1 MTKKKYHLTE
11 TEMLEQFRI
20 SFDNAKSQTE
30 IATIMAEFGYDS
42 AVIGEG
48 EALLAQARS
57 AYDFNK
63 KEGDETS
70 KAYKDYAKVKEQLEK
85 IYVLDRKKAKVIFQ
99 NDANAYQ
106 ELGLAG
112 EIPKSHIN
120 WLEAVKKFY
129 TGLSESEERKAKVAK
144 LKITQEGITKAL
156 ELLGT
161 VNALR
166 SVFMKEL
173 GESQLS
179 RKTKDEALAAIE
191 LWMRDF
197 YAVAKIA
204 LDDKVKLMK
213 ALRN

>member
-1 MTKKKYHLTE
+1 MAKKYFLTE

-20 SFDNAKSQTE
+20 SFDNAKNQTE

-42 AVIGEG
+42 AMMKEG

-70 KAYKDYAKVKEQLEK
+70 KAYKDYAAVKEQLEK
-85 IYVLDRKKAKVIFQ
+85 IFILDRKKAKVIFRD
-99 NDANAYQ
+99 NANAYQ
-106 ELGLAG
+106 ELGLVG

-120 WLEAVKKFY
+120 LIEAIKKFY
-129 TGLSESEERKAKVAK
+129 TVLSENPEFQAKAAK
-144 LKITQEGITKAL
+144 LKITPEGIAKAV
-156 ELLGT
+156 ELLGS

-166 SVFMKEL
+166 SEFMKEL

-179 RKTKDEALAAIE
+179 RKTKDDSLAAIE

-204 LDDKVKLMK
+204 LDDK
-213 ALRN
+213 

>member
-1 MTKKKYHLTE
+1 MAKKKYLTDAE
-11 TEMLEQFRI
+11 LLEQYRV
-20 SFDNAKSQTE
+20 SFDNAKNQTE
-30 IATIMAEFGYDS
+30 IATIMAEFGFDS
-42 AVIGEG
+42 VVMKEG
-48 EALLAQARS
+48 ETLLETARS

-70 KAYKDYAKVKEQLEK
+70 KAYKDYAKVKDQLEK
-85 IYVLDRKKAKVIFQ
+85 IYILDRKKAKVIFQ
-99 NDANAYQ
+99 NDPNAYQ
-106 ELGLAG
+106 ELGLIG
-112 EIPKSHIN
+112 EVPKSHIN
-120 WLEAVKKFY
+120 LIEAIKKFY
-129 TGLSESEERKAKVAK
+129 TGLNDSEERKAKVAK
-144 LKITQEGITKAL
+144 LKITPEGIAKAT

-166 SVFMKEL
+166 SEFLKEL

-213 ALRN
+213 ALKG